1 MIISRIVK
9 IFVSGF
15 NLNAPKKVTEMP
27 GVRVK
32 LEVHVHVFEALVTR
46 TVHGCAI

>member
-9 IFVSGF
+9 IFVSEF
-15 NLNAPKKVTEMP
+15 NLNAPKKVTEMS

-32 LEVHVHVFEALVTR
+32 LIVHLFEALVTR